1 MATPIPD
8 IPETI
13 GEELQA
19 QLATWPNAAQEPQ
32 DIIEQRQTTRQAAY
46 QLMDGINHFVVGLPH
61 IVRRVVMGL
70 FADGQIKPG
79 KTVCG
84 HILLEAVPGTAKTLL
99 SETLA
104 ALLQAPFSRIQMDAD
119 KRPNDILGYYDT
131 DPTTNTLVFQKGP
144 IFANIVLIDE
154 INRARPEVKGALLQA
169 MAEREVSIDTT
180 TYQLEEP
187 FLVLAN
193 QNPIEQEGTYPLIE
207 AELDRFIAKIRIDYI
222 PRQQEVDMLQRVGHY
237 SATSRQ
243 SMACLN
249 AAQVVAM
256 RDFIRQHTYIDP
268 AVIGYAVDLVRATRP
283 ETPLHAACLAD
294 LTVDGRSVVQIGA
307 SPRASLF
314 LMNYAKVE
322 AFLGTSPQQA
332 GRAHVMPTDIATVA
346 YDVLNH
352 RLILHEVLVHTLLG
366 KRPIP
371 YLNAALRFAGDRILH
386 HRDELLQQILRRI
399 LRGVR
404 LP

>member
-1 MATPIPD
+1 LSEAQQAHITTWHD
-8 IPETI
+8 TEQD
-13 GEELQA
+13 LQA
-19 QLATWPNAAQEPQ
+19 LDA
-32 DIIEQRQTTRQAAY
+32 QRQAARQAAY
-46 QLMDGINHFVVGLPH
+46 QLIDGINHFVVGLPH
-61 IVRRVVMGL
+61 VVRRVVMGL
-70 FADGQIKPG
+70 LSDGQVKPG
-79 KTVCG
+79 KAVCG

-104 ALLQAPFSRIQMDAD
+104 VLLQTPFSRIQMDAD
-119 KRPNDILGYYDT
+119 KRPSDILGYYDS
-131 DPTTNTLVFQKGP
+131 DPATHTLVFKKGP

-169 MAEREVSIDTT
+169 MAEREVSVDTM

-222 PRQQEVDMLQRVGHY
+222 SRQQEIDMLQRVGHY
-237 SATSRQ
+237 AETAHESLPR
-243 SMACLN
+243 LN
-249 AAQVVAM
+249 GQQVV
-256 RDFIRQHTYIDP
+256 RIRRFIRQHTYVDP
-268 AVIGYAVDLVRATRP
+268 AVMGYAVDLVRATRP
-283 ETPLHAACLAD
+283 QEPLHASCLSD
-294 LTVDGRSVVQIGA
+294 LMIDGSSVVQVGA

-314 LMNYAKVE
+314 LVNYAKVE
-322 AFLGTSPQQA
+322 AFLGRSPQQT
-332 GRAHVMPTDIATVA
+332 GRAYVMPVDIAAVA

-352 RLILHEVLVHTLLG
+352 RLILHDVLVHALLG

-371 YLNAALRFAGDRILH
+371 YLDATLCSVGERVLH

>member
-1 MATPIPD
+1 MHDELSTFA
-8 IPETI
+8 
-13 GEELQA
+13 EEHQA
-19 QLATWPNAAQEPQ
+19 HAPAWHDTGQEPQ
-32 DIIEQRQTTRQAAY
+32 ELIKQRHAARQAAF
-46 QLMDGINHFVVGLPH
+46 QLMDGINRFVVGLPH
-61 IVRRVVMGL
+61 VVRRVVMGL
-70 FADGQIKPG
+70 LSDGQVKPG
-79 KTVCG
+79 KAVCG

-104 ALLQAPFSRIQMDAD
+104 TLLQAPFSRIQMDAD
-119 KRPNDILGYYDT
+119 KRPSDILGYYDA
-131 DPTTNTLVFQKGP
+131 DPTTHTLVFQKGP

-180 TYQLEEP
+180 TYQLDEP

-207 AELDRFIAKIRIDYI
+207 AELDRFIAKVRIDYI
-222 PRQQEVDMLQRVGHY
+222 SRQQEVDMLQRVAHY
-237 SATSRQ
+237 PEISRE
-243 SMACLN
+243 SLARLKGP
-249 AAQVVAM
+249 QVVAM
-256 RDFIRQHTYIDP
+256 RRFIREHTYVDP
-268 AVIGYAVDLVRATRP
+268 AVMGYAVDLVRATRP
-283 ETPLHAACLAD
+283 AEPLHAACLAD
-294 LTVDGRSVVQIGA
+294 LMLDGRSVVQIGA

-322 AFLGTSPQQA
+322 AFLSGSPDEP
-332 GRAHVMPTDIATVA
+332 GRGHVMPADIAAVA

-352 RLILHEVLVHTLLG
+352 RLILHDVMVHTLLG
-366 KRPIP
+366 KRPLP
-371 YLNAALRFAGDRILH
+371 YLNAALRAEGNRVLH
-386 HRDELLQQILRRI
+386 HRDELMQQILRRI

>member
-1 MATPIPD
+1 MHDELSTFA
-8 IPETI
+8 
-13 GEELQA
+13 EEHQA
-19 QLATWPNAAQEPQ
+19 HVTTWHDTGQEPQ
-32 DIIEQRQTTRQAAY
+32 EIIKQRRAARQAAF
-46 QLMDGINHFVVGLPH
+46 QLMDGINRFVVGLPH
-61 IVRRVVMGL
+61 VVRRVVMGL
-70 FADGQIKPG
+70 LSDGQVNPG
-79 KTVCG
+79 KAVCG

-104 ALLQAPFSRIQMDAD
+104 TLLQAPFSRIQMDAD
-119 KRPNDILGYYDT
+119 KRPSDILGYYDA

-180 TYQLEEP
+180 TYQLDEP

-207 AELDRFIAKIRIDYI
+207 AELDRFIAKVRIDYI
-222 PRQQEVDMLQRVGHY
+222 SRQQEVDMLQRVAHY
-237 SATSRQ
+237 PEISRE
-243 SMACLN
+243 SLARLKGP
-249 AAQVVAM
+249 QVVAM
-256 RDFIRQHTYIDP
+256 RRFIREHTYVDP
-268 AVIGYAVDLVRATRP
+268 AVVGYAVDLVRATRP
-283 ETPLHAACLAD
+283 AEPLHTACLAD
-294 LTVDGRSVVQIGA
+294 LMLDGRSVVQIGA

-322 AFLGTSPQQA
+322 AFLSGSPDES
-332 GRAHVMPTDIATVA
+332 GRGHVMPADIAAVA

-352 RLILHEVLVHTLLG
+352 RLILHDVMVHTLLG
-366 KRPIP
+366 KRPLP
-371 YLNAALRFAGDRILH
+371 YLNAALRAEGNRVLH

>member
-1 MATPIPD
+1 LNDAQPAHIATRHD
-8 IPETI
+8 I
-13 GEELQA
+13 QH
-19 QLATWPNAAQEPQ
+19 EPRGLS
-32 DIIEQRQTTRQAAY
+32 DQRQRARQAAY
-46 QLMDGINHFVVGLPH
+46 QLIDGINHFVVGLPH
-61 IVRRVVMGL
+61 VVRRVVMGL
-70 FADGQIKPG
+70 LSDGQVKPG
-79 KTVCG
+79 KAVCG

-119 KRPNDILGYYDT
+119 KRPSDILGYYDT
-131 DPTTNTLVFQKGP
+131 DATTNALVFQKGP

-169 MAEREVSIDTT
+169 MAEREVSIDRT

-207 AELDRFIAKIRIDYI
+207 AELDRFIAKVRIDYI
-222 PRQQEVDMLQRVGHY
+222 SRQQEIDMLQRVGHY
-237 SATSRQ
+237 AETSRE
-243 SMACLN
+243 SLARLN
-249 AAQVVAM
+249 GRQVTLI
-256 RDFIRQHTYIDP
+256 RRFIRQHTYVDP
-268 AVIGYAVDLVRATRP
+268 AVMGYAVDLVRATRP
-283 ETPLHAACLAD
+283 QEPLHAACLAD
-294 LTVDGRSVVQIGA
+294 LMVDGRSVVQIGA

-322 AFLGTSPQQA
+322 AFLGNAPAQP
-332 GRAHVMPTDIATVA
+332 GRTHVMPADVAAVA

-352 RLILHEVLVHTLLG
+352 RLILHDVLLHALLG
-366 KRPIP
+366 KQPIP
-371 YLNAALRFAGDRILH
+371 YLDATLCVAGERVLQ

>member
-1 MATPIPD
+1 MHDELSTFA
-8 IPETI
+8 
-13 GEELQA
+13 EEHQA
-19 QLATWPNAAQEPQ
+19 HVATWNDTGQEPQ
-32 DIIEQRQTTRQAAY
+32 EIIKQRRAARQAAF
-46 QLMDGINHFVVGLPH
+46 QLMDGINRFVVGLPH
-61 IVRRVVMGL
+61 VVRRVVMGL
-70 FADGQIKPG
+70 LSDGQVKPG
-79 KTVCG
+79 KAVCG

-104 ALLQAPFSRIQMDAD
+104 TLLQAPFSRIQMDAD
-119 KRPNDILGYYDT
+119 KRPSDILGYYDA

-180 TYQLEEP
+180 TYQLDEP

-207 AELDRFIAKIRIDYI
+207 AELDRFIAKVRIDYI
-222 PRQQEVDMLQRVGHY
+222 SRQQEVDMLQRVAHY
-237 SATSRQ
+237 PEISRE
-243 SMACLN
+243 SLAGLKGP
-249 AAQVVAM
+249 QVVAM
-256 RDFIRQHTYIDP
+256 RRFIREHTYVDP
-268 AVIGYAVDLVRATRP
+268 AVMGYAVDLVRATRP
-283 ETPLHAACLAD
+283 AEPLHAACLAD
-294 LTVDGRSVVQIGA
+294 LMLDGRSVVQIGA

-322 AFLGTSPQQA
+322 AFLSGSPDES
-332 GRAHVMPTDIATVA
+332 GRGHVMPADIAAVA

-352 RLILHEVLVHTLLG
+352 RLILHDVMVHTLLG
-366 KRPIP
+366 KRPLP
-371 YLNAALRFAGDRILH
+371 YLNAALRAEGNRVLH

>member
-1 MATPIPD
+1 MYDEIGAFLQD
-8 IPETI
+8 QQEHRETCQ
-13 GEELQA
+13 G
-19 QLATWPNAAQEPQ
+19 TAQERW
-32 DIIEQRQTTRQAAY
+32 DIVEQRREARQATY
-46 QLMDGINHFVVGLPH
+46 QLIDGINHFVVGLPQV
-61 IVRRVVMGL
+61 VRRVVMGL
-70 FADGQIKPG
+70 LADGQVKPG
-79 KTVCG
+79 KAVCG

-104 ALLQAPFSRIQMDAD
+104 SLLRVSFARIQMDAD
-119 KRPNDILGYYDT
+119 KRPSDILGYYDT
-131 DPTTNTLVFQKGP
+131 DLGSNTLVFRQGP

-169 MAEREVSIDTT
+169 MAEREVSVDTT

-207 AELDRFIAKIRIDYI
+207 AEVDRFIAKLRIDYI
-222 PRQQEVDMLQRVGHY
+222 SRHHEVEMLQRVGRFLEL
-237 SATSRQ
+237 SRDAQ
-243 SMACLN
+243 TPLDVP
-249 AAQVVAM
+249 QVVGI
-256 RDFIRQHTYIDP
+256 RRFIRQHTYVDP

-283 ETPLHAACLAD
+283 DDPLHTACLDD
-294 LTVDGRSVVQIGA
+294 LMVDGRSVIQIGA

-314 LMNYAKVE
+314 LLNFAKVE
-322 AFLGTSPQQA
+322 AFLSDPPERH
-332 GRAHVMPTDIATVA
+332 GRGHVMPADIAAVA
-346 YDVLNH
+346 FDVLNH
-352 RLILHEVLVHTLLG
+352 RLILHDLMVHTLLG
-366 KRPIP
+366 KRPVP
-371 YLNAALRFAGDRILH
+371 YLNTALRQEGSRILH

>member
-1 MATPIPD
+1 LSEAQ
-8 IPETI
+8 
-13 GEELQA
+13 QA
-19 QLATWPNAAQEPQ
+19 HIATWQDTEQEPRELS
-32 DIIEQRQTTRQAAY
+32 DRRQMARQAAY

-61 IVRRVVMGL
+61 VVRRVVMGL
-70 FADGQIKPG
+70 LSDGQVKPG
-79 KTVCG
+79 KAVCG

-119 KRPNDILGYYDT
+119 KRPSDILGYYDT
-131 DPTTNTLVFQKGP
+131 DPATNTLVFQKGP

-169 MAEREVSIDTT
+169 MAEREVSVDTT

-222 PRQQEVDMLQRVGHY
+222 SRQQEIDMLQRVGHY
-237 SATSRQ
+237 TEASRE
-243 SMACLN
+243 SLARLN
-249 AAQVVAM
+249 GKQVSLI
-256 RDFIRQHTYIDP
+256 RRFIRQHTYVDP
-268 AVIGYAVDLVRATRP
+268 AVMGYAVDLVRATRP
-283 ETPLHAACLAD
+283 QEPLHAACLSD
-294 LTVDGRSVVQIGA
+294 LMVDGRSVIQVGA

-314 LMNYAKVE
+314 LVNYAKVE
-322 AFLGTSPQQA
+322 AFLGSSPEQA
-332 GRAHVMPTDIATVA
+332 GRAHVMPADIAAVA

-352 RLILHEVLVHTLLG
+352 RLILHDVLLHALLG
-366 KRPIP
+366 KQPIP
-371 YLNAALRFAGDRILH
+371 YLDAALCSMGERVLH

>member
-1 MATPIPD
+1 MSEAQ
-8 IPETI
+8 
-13 GEELQA
+13 QA
-19 QLATWPNAAQEPQ
+19 YITTWHDTEQEPQ
-32 DIIEQRQTTRQAAY
+32 TLDEQRQVARQAAY
-46 QLMDGINHFVVGLPH
+46 QLIDGINHFVVGLPH
-61 IVRRVVMGL
+61 VVRRVVMGL
-70 FADGQIKPG
+70 LSDGQVKPG
-79 KTVCG
+79 KAVCG

-104 ALLQAPFSRIQMDAD
+104 VLLQAPFSRIQMDAD
-119 KRPNDILGYYDT
+119 KRPSDILGYYDS
-131 DPTTNTLVFQKGP
+131 DPATNTLVFKKGP

-169 MAEREVSIDTT
+169 MAEREVSVDTT

-222 PRQQEVDMLQRVGHY
+222 SRQQEINMLQRVGHY
-237 SATSRQ
+237 AETSHESQPR
-243 SMACLN
+243 LN
-249 AAQVVAM
+249 GEQVV
-256 RDFIRQHTYIDP
+256 RSRRFIRQHTYVDP
-268 AVIGYAVDLVRATRP
+268 AVMGYAVDLARATRP
-283 ETPLHAACLAD
+283 QEPLHAACLAD
-294 LTVDGRSVVQIGA
+294 LMIDGRSVVQVGA

-314 LMNYAKVE
+314 LVNYAKVE
-322 AFLGTSPQQA
+322 AFLGNSPQQA
-332 GRAHVMPTDIATVA
+332 GRAYVMPADIAAVA

-352 RLILHEVLVHTLLG
+352 RLILHDGLVHALLD
-366 KRPIP
+366 KQPIP
-371 YLNAALRFAGDRILH
+371 YLDDTLCSVGERVLH

>member
-1 MATPIPD
+1 MHS
-8 IPETI
+8 
-13 GEELQA
+13 
-19 QLATWPNAAQEPQ
+19 ATWHDTGQEPQ
-32 DIIEQRQTTRQAAY
+32 EIIKQRHAARQAAF
-46 QLMDGINHFVVGLPH
+46 QLMDGINRFVVGLPH
-61 IVRRVVMGL
+61 VVRRVVMGL
-70 FADGQIKPG
+70 LSDGQVKPG
-79 KTVCG
+79 KAVCG

-104 ALLQAPFSRIQMDAD
+104 TLLQAPFSRIQMDAD
-119 KRPNDILGYYDT
+119 KRPSDILGYYDV

-180 TYQLEEP
+180 TYQLDEP

-207 AELDRFIAKIRIDYI
+207 AELDRFIAKVRIDYI
-222 PRQQEVDMLQRVGHY
+222 SRQQEVDMLQRVAHY
-237 SATSRQ
+237 PEISRE
-243 SMACLN
+243 SLARLKGP
-249 AAQVVAM
+249 QVVAM
-256 RDFIRQHTYIDP
+256 RRFIREHTYVDP
-268 AVIGYAVDLVRATRP
+268 AVVGYAVDLVRATRP
-283 ETPLHAACLAD
+283 AEPLHAACLAD
-294 LTVDGRSVVQIGA
+294 LMLDGRSVVQIGA

-322 AFLGTSPQQA
+322 AFLSGSPDES
-332 GRAHVMPTDIATVA
+332 GRGHVMPADIAAVA

-352 RLILHEVLVHTLLG
+352 RLILHDVMVHTLLG
-366 KRPIP
+366 KRPLP
-371 YLNAALRFAGDRILH
+371 YLNAALRAEGNRVLH
-386 HRDELLQQILRRI
+386 HRDELMQQILRRI